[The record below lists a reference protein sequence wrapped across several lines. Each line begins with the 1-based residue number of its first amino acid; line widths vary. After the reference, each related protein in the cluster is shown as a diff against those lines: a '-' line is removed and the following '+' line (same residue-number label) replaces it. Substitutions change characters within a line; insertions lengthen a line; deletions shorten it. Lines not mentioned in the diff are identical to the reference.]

1 MKHYEYFRVYIII
14 NIKKKHAVP
23 YKKYSFSLNFS
34 QTHCFFPSASQLH
47 LSAIMVCHWYI
58 SCFCSSYRCCR
69 TRVWSPWK
77 VRGAP
82 EANDVIWHVVAL
94 NHNVKVLVQTW
105 FKSKQH
111 QWFSLFCLNFK
122 LIRLFQHV
130 PGNCRKTMFIS
141 YNRGLEKMLSL

>member
-23 YKKYSFSLNFS
+23 YKKYFFFEFLSDPL
-34 QTHCFFPSASQLH
+34 CFFPSASQLH